1 MRKRGN
7 NVLLK
12 EIRKKRGFN
21 QQFMANKLNIGLS
34 TYNQYENGG
43 RNIPKDVAIS
53 IAKLLDVNIKDIF
66 LPSRFTIREKY

>member
-1 MRKRGN
+1 
-7 NVLLK
+7 
-12 EIRKKRGFN
+12 
-21 QQFMANKLNIGLS
+21 MANKLNIGLS

-66 LPSRFTIREKY
+66 LPSRFTIREKN

>member
-1 MRKRGN
+1 
-7 NVLLK
+7 
-12 EIRKKRGFN
+12 
-21 QQFMANKLNIGLS
+21 MANKLNIGLS

-66 LPSRFTIREKY
+66 YHLGSRYVKNIKSKVVTYSQDKLGGNQNRYII